1 MNRILTFVISILSFV
16 AAIFA
21 QEVVPTMH
29 VNLANGTTVD
39 YPLADIAD
47 ITFEDVAKEQVPY
60 RSPCPTTL
68 PPAMCS
74 T

>member
-47 ITFEDVAKEQVPY
+47 ITFEDVAK
-60 RSPCPTTL
+60 
-68 PPAMCS
+68 
-74 T
+74 